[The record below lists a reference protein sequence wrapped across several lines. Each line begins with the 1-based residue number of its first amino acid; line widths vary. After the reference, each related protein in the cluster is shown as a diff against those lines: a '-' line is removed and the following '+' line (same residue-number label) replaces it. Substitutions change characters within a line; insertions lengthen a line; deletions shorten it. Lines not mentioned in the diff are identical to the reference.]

1 MQNLPQDSRMVAIRN
16 ILTRLCKY
24 SGLSSDRLRNTE
36 IDVEP
41 LLDLVVVR
49 QRALR
54 TGRSPE
60 ESMLPVVSD
69 MARRLQPTDRLI
81 ADAALSLGLLR
92 ESPPDGVDLDRLY
105 AESLGQRREY
115 LAEMWQR
122 LHETL
127 RAEVIPEAPTVKRL
141 RTSSEHDAFTALAGL
156 LAGESSYTIPQV
168 APTPK
173 IVVTLPNSQPR
184 PGMVTVVGDAVMD
197 HLYRVDRI
205 PAVDAPARGNSYSEH
220 PGGKGLNRAVAA
232 ARLGLQVRIVSALGD
247 DENGRRIREYLDQA
261 GVRTE
266 LIKTAALAPSP
277 ITAVIMTSSGDMA
290 LIGVQNDRVRLEVS
304 DLDGP
309 DIRAALGAS
318 DVVLL
323 TFEHPTSII
332 GQVLAMVQSMR
343 PKPRLIVCPTP
354 SLRVPQDLYR
364 YLDAVDY
371 LVGSADELEKMIPA
385 VTAASS
391 EDVAQ
396 RLRGLGVG
404 AVCTVG
410 EFRCA
415 MRSDDLN
422 VDVTHFPRALNN
434 APGAAAAF
442 SAALAYRVVISEGSL
457 QKEDLDWA
465 TGAMLLTQK
474 LGAVPSAMPLT
485 GDIDQI
491 FERYTTDR

>member
-1 MQNLPQDSRMVAIRN
+1 MVAIRN

-69 MARRLQPTDRLI
+69 MARRLQPTARLI

-92 ESPPDGVDLDRLY
+92 ESPPDGIDLDRLY
-105 AESLGQRREY
+105 ADSLGQRREY
-115 LAEMWQR
+115 LAANWQR

-127 RAEVIPEAPTVKRL
+127 RAEAIPEAPTVKRL
-141 RTSSEHDAFTALAGL
+141 RTTSEHDAFTALAGL
-156 LAGESSYTIPQV
+156 LAGETGYPIPQL

-173 IVVTLPNSQPR
+173 IIVTLPNSKPR
-184 PGMVTVVGDAVMD
+184 PGIVTVVGDAVMD

-232 ARLGLQVRIVSALGD
+232 ARLGLQVRIVTALGG
-247 DENGRRIREYLDQA
+247 DENGSRIRQYLDKA
-261 GVRTE
+261 GVGTG
-266 LIKTAALAPSP
+266 LIKTAPLAPSP

-290 LIGVQNDRVRLEVS
+290 LIGVQSEGVRLEAA
-304 DLDGP
+304 DLDSP
-309 DIRAALGAS
+309 DVRAEIGAS

-323 TFEHPTSII
+323 TFEHPIGII
-332 GQVLAMVQSMR
+332 TQVLAMVQNMR

-354 SLRVPQDLYR
+354 NLPVPQDLYR
-364 YLDAVDY
+364 YFDAVDY
-371 LVGSADELEKMIPA
+371 LVGSADELEKMIPDVA
-385 VTAASS
+385 SASS
-391 EDVAQ
+391 EDVAR
-396 RLRGLGVG
+396 RLLGLGVG

-415 MRSDDLN
+415 MRSDRLDI
-422 VDVTHFPRALNN
+422 DVTHYLPALKN

-442 SAALAYRVVISEGSL
+442 SAALAYRVVLSEESL
-457 QKEDLDWA
+457 QQKDLEWA
-465 TGAMLLTQK
+465 TAAMLLTQK
-474 LGAVPSAMPLT
+474 LGDVPSTMPLT
-485 GDIDQI
+485 GDIDDTV
-491 FERYTTDR
+491 ERFASTRRP